1 MQTKELIESGCVQK
15 GMIPK
20 VEAAIQA
27 LTGGVKKIHLLNGK
41 CPHSIL
47 LEVFTDSGIGT
58 EIIY

>member
-1 MQTKELIESGCVQK
+1 
-15 GMIPK
+15 MIPK